1 MEAWWEITVKGKVL
15 GVGVHTEDNLK
26 KKLRH
31 LKLAALNAVQD
42 QKGGRRT
49 AKQLSYLPMV
59 M

>member
-1 MEAWWEITVKGKVL
+1 VKGKVL